1 MIMKSN
7 TVKRGKPSVEKR
19 WLRYY
24 PPGLVENLQI
34 PEMTLMEYL
43 KSCNPNGSEVA
54 LEFYGREYTYDEL
67 FEMGNQ
73 VARSLRAIGF
83 KEGDQIPAFLKATPQ
98 FLALLL
104 AAEKIGASVLCRDN
118 TIEENVEAVKLSD
131 AKVIFAQDFLD
142 QSELNAFRQGSST
155 RLAVLVSPYEGAIFT
170 EIPDYVQAN
179 INTLYTDTPA
189 HGPRTLDWKQFLA
202 MGELFTGTVEAP
214 RDIDRPLL
222 RCYTSGSTGPSKQV
236 IHSAHTIIGSIHQ
249 LNFYG
254 ETGDFRP
261 TWLMTNL
268 PPSLVAVVVAM
279 ILMPLASHKMLH
291 LDPFV
296 STEDVD
302 LEVMRYKPNG
312 WGAIPMFFEI
322 LMENGRVPD
331 DYDLSHL
338 YAIGLGCEA
347 YNNKQFKNG
356 QKFLRKHKNNAPI
369 TVGYGSSEGGSSLT
383 VPLAYDTPIGN
394 GSIGVPMPLADMGIF
409 KPGTAEELDYYQ
421 IGEIC
426 VSHPGNMVGYDNRRA
441 TEIVMK
447 DHGDGKIWLHTG
459 DIGYVNENGVFYAL
473 TRGSAPRFGYPDKE
487 LATLPMENRLAD
499 ADIKGIKD
507 EFFVI
512 VPDPEHRHHFLPF
525 LYVIMDEG
533 YELTDELRAQ
543 IMDVLEDYEKP
554 TEIFVLPER
563 PFWHYKTNR
572 IGLTEEL
579 RKYNFE

>member
-1 MIMKSN
+1 M
-7 TVKRGKPSVEKR
+7 
-19 WLRYY
+19 
-24 PPGLVENLQI
+24 
-34 PEMTLMEYL
+34 
-43 KSCNPNGSEVA
+43 
-54 LEFYGREYTYDEL
+54 
-67 FEMGNQ
+67 
-73 VARSLRAIGF
+73 
-83 KEGDQIPAFLKATPQ
+83 
-98 FLALLL
+98 
-104 AAEKIGASVLCRDN
+104 
-118 TIEENVEAVKLSD
+118 EAVKLSG

-142 QSELNAFRQGSST
+142 HGDFNAYRHGSNT
-155 RLAVLVSPYEGAIFT
+155 RMAVLVSPYEGAKFT
-170 EIPDYVQAN
+170 AIPDYVQGA
-179 INTLYTDTPA
+179 INGLYTDDPA

-202 MGELFTGTVEAP
+202 MGELFTDTVEAP
-214 RDIDRPLL
+214 RDIDRPLV

-236 IHSAHTIIGSIHQ
+236 IHSAHTIIGSVHQ

-254 ETGDFRP
+254 DSSDFRASM
-261 TWLMTNL
+261 LLTNL
-268 PPSLVAVVVAM
+268 PPSLVAVVAAF
-279 ILMPLASHKMLH
+279 ILMPLASHKMLY

-296 STEDVD
+296 DPMDVD
-302 LEVMRYKPNG
+302 LEIMRYKPNA
-312 WGAIPMFFEI
+312 WSAIPMFFEI
-322 LMENGRVPD
+322 LMENGRIPD

-347 YNNKQFKNG
+347 YNNKQFKRG
-356 QKFLRKHKNNAPI
+356 QKFLRDHNNQAQI

-409 KPGTAEELDYYQ
+409 KPGTTQELDYYEV
-421 IGEIC
+421 GEIC
-426 VSHPGNMVGYDNRRA
+426 VSHPGNMVGYDNTKA
-441 TEIVMK
+441 TENVMK
-447 DHGDGKIWLHTG
+447 VHDDGKVWLHTG

-473 TRGSAPRFGYPDKE
+473 TRGSAPRYGYPDKE

-499 ADIKGIKD
+499 ANIEGIKD

-525 LYVIMDEG
+525 LYIIMEEG
-533 YELTDELRAQ
+533 YVLTDDLRKQ

-554 TEIFVLPER
+554 TEIFELPER